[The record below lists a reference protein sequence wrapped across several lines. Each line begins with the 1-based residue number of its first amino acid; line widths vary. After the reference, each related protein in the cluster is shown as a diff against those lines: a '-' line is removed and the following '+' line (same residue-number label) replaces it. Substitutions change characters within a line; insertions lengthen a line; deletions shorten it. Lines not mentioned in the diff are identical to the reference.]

1 MVRLFNIFFGV
12 KGANSWM
19 VVLCL
24 LAASLAQGFGIAS
37 MVPLIAVVGEDQGGN
52 TSLASRTV
60 IEALHSIGL
69 TPNLEILLVV
79 VVLAI
84 AVKSLL
90 TVAAMVYVARA
101 VANVGNTLRGELIDA
116 LLKARWSYFTSKPT
130 GTLVNG
136 VGLESTISGTVYLMT
151 SRFIANAIQTVI
163 YLVVAFAVSW
173 KLATASL
180 IVGALI
186 LAALHFFVR
195 MAEKA
200 GRRGIKRARELVTR
214 LSDAIV
220 GIKPLKAMAREDEFA
235 RLFHKKIDQIRAAT
249 QREIVSKNLLNNLQE
264 PLLMVMLA
272 GGFYVL
278 VTFMGMPVATV
289 LVMGILLQRTVNT
302 IGKLQ
307 TQYQEAI
314 ASESAYQSV
323 RRMTDEAQQ
332 AREPSFGS
340 RPATLN
346 HGCSF
351 RNVSFA
357 FGAAPV
363 LSHLDLEIP
372 AHALTLVVGS
382 SGTGKTTLT
391 DLLLGFYRPDEG
403 EILIDGLPL
412 NDIDLRSWRRSVGYV
427 PQELILLHDS
437 IHANITLGDS
447 SIDEERV
454 MAALNMAGAADFIAR
469 LPEGLATEVG
479 EKGARFSGGQRQRIA
494 IARALVHRPKLLI
507 LDEVT
512 SSLDAATED
521 EICENIREISK
532 TVTVLAI
539 SHRQAWIDMADHVFV
554 LGSQNDVAEVE
565 PSLTLRSPSG

>member
-1 MVRLFNIFFGV
+1 
-12 KGANSWM
+12 
-19 VVLCL
+19 
-24 LAASLAQGFGIAS
+24 
-37 MVPLIAVVGEDQGGN
+37 
-52 TSLASRTV
+52 
-60 IEALHSIGL
+60 
-69 TPNLEILLVV
+69 
-79 VVLAI
+79 
-84 AVKSLL
+84 
-90 TVAAMVYVARA
+90 
-101 VANVGNTLRGELIDA
+101 
-116 LLKARWSYFTSKPT
+116 
-130 GTLVNG
+130 
-136 VGLESTISGTVYLMT
+136 MT
-151 SRFIANAIQTVI
+151 SRFIANVIQTI
-163 YLVVAFAVSW
+163 IFLVVAFAVSW
-173 KLATASL
+173 KLASASL
-180 IVGALI
+180 IAGVII

-200 GRRGIKRARELVTR
+200 GRRGIKRSRELVTQ

-235 RLFHKKIDQIRAAT
+235 RLFSKKISQIRTAT
-249 QREIVSKNLLNNLQE
+249 KQEIVSKNVLGNLQE

-278 VTFMGMPVATV
+278 VTYLHMPVATV
-289 LVMGILLQRTVNT
+289 LVTGILLQRTVNN

-323 RRMTDEAQQ
+323 RRITDEAQRE
-332 AREPSFGS
+332 REPSFGE
-340 RPATLN
+340 RPATLSQ
-346 HGCSF
+346 GVSF

-357 FGAAPV
+357 YGAAPI
-363 LSHLDLEIP
+363 LSHLNLEVP

-391 DLLLGFYRPDEG
+391 DLLLGFYRPSQG

-447 SIDEERV
+447 SIDEGRV

-512 SSLDAATED
+512 SALDAATEA
-521 EICENIREISK
+521 EICDNIREISK

-539 SHRQAWIDMADHVFV
+539 SHRQAWIDIADHVFV
-554 LGSQNDVAEVE
+554 LGSQDDEADVE
-565 PSLTLRSPSG
+565 PSLGRRS